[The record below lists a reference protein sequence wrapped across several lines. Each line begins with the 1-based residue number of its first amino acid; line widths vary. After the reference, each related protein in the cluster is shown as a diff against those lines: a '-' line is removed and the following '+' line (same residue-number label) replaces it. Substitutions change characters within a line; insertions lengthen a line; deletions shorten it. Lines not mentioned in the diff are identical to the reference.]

1 MRAKLATLVSAT
13 VPASIAVSICGPILA
28 AVVAFAATMPGA
40 RAEEQTAAGLWEKQE
55 AGKPV
60 VWFLFVER
68 PGNIFEGAIAKAFP
82 RPDDPPNQVCS
93 RCTDDRKN
101 QPLLGLSLIRNMKRD
116 GLEYEDGNILD
127 PRNGNIYHAL
137 MKLSPDGRKLTVRGY
152 LGVPLLGKDEVWY
165 RVPDSAIPTLDPTVL
180 AKYLPELTTQGSGG
194 TSRPPHNTRQ
204 RPRTSGSAR

>member
-1 MRAKLATLVSAT
+1 VKAKLATLVLAT
-13 VPASIAVSICGPILA
+13 LA
-28 AVVAFAATMPGA
+28 AFGTSIPGA
-40 RAEEQTAAGLWEKQE
+40 RSEEQTVAGLWEKLNDQ
-55 AGKPV
+55 GKPI

-68 PGNIFEGAIAKAFP
+68 PGDVFEGAIAKAFP
-82 RPDDPPNQVCS
+82 RPEDPPNQICS

-101 QPLLGLSLIRNMKRD
+101 QPVLGISFIRDMKRH

-127 PRNGNIYHAL
+127 PRNGNVYSAL
-137 MKLSPDGRKLTVRGY
+137 MKLSPDGQKLTVRGY

-165 RVPDSAIPTLDPTVL
+165 RVPDSAIRTLDPTVL

-194 TSRPPHNTRQ
+194 TSRPPHNTRP